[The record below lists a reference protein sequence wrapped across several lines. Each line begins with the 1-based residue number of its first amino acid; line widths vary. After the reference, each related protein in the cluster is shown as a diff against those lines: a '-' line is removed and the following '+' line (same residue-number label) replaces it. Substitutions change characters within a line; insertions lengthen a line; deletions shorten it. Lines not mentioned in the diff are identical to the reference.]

1 MPMKR
6 LLTILCIPAL
16 LLLGAA
22 EVSASADFQKGEE
35 AHKAGDYPAALRE
48 LSPLAEQGNAEAQFM
63 LGEMYGLGQGVAP
76 DEPQAMAWYRKAA
89 EQGNARAQIEVGHGY
104 RYGHGVPKDYS
115 QAMAWY
121 RKAAEQGNVR
131 AQYNLGFMYYLGL
144 PGPPDYVQTYMWYNL
159 AAAQGYKHAAE
170 TRRILEKVMTPDQV
184 AKAQKLT
191 REWVEKHPH
200 QAHNP

>member
-1 MPMKR
+1 MKR

-89 EQGNARAQIEVGHGY
+89 EQGN
-104 RYGHGVPKDYS
+104 
-115 QAMAWY
+115 
-121 RKAAEQGNVR
+121 VR